1 MNNKIT
7 NEKTKVPT
15 GIELNDKDYL
25 NSLLSH
31 LKEMSK
37 NYVTVMSEASNEVLY
52 EQYYQTFERIIT
64 LKRDA
69 YELMFKNGWYSLE
82 EVEETKIIE
91 KLTNLTTEYND
102 LEG

>member
-64 LKRDA
+64 LQRDA

>member
-64 LKRDA
+64 LQRDA

-82 EVEETKIIE
+82 EVKEAKIIE